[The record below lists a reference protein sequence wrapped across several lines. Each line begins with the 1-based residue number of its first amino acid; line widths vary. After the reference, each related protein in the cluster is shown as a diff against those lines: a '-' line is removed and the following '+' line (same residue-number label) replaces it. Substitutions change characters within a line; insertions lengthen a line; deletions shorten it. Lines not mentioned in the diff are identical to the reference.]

1 MIAKKEKGAV
11 MVVEATIVF
20 PIMFCV
26 VFLIIFYG
34 NVLYQRS
41 KIDNYV
47 STYAQWGAQ
56 QCADPLYLQTLK
68 DGSVVS
74 DTSNVDVKPYRYFG
88 SMGEIITQ
96 VESQVMDKCKGVGFF
111 KGMAT

>member
-34 NVLYQRS
+34 NVLYQR
-41 KIDNYV
+41 
-47 STYAQWGAQ
+47 
-56 QCADPLYLQTLK
+56 
-68 DGSVVS
+68 
-74 DTSNVDVKPYRYFG
+74 
-88 SMGEIITQ
+88 
-96 VESQVMDKCKGVGFF
+96 
-111 KGMAT
+111 